1 MNFHN
6 TLNLES
12 NNDTNNISNNTFI
25 DNNAGYGGAI
35 YSFNTKDNINNNNF
49 KNNTATNDGG
59 AILNSISSQT
69 VSNNNFTK
77 NNAKYGG
84 AIYSVSGN
92 QSIENNQFNNNTAT
106 DNSSSIYIEYSFITL
121 INNTIPNNTII
132 NKTDVEGNSNRTI
145 YNTKDVVPAN
155 TTEKIYTMENNTNT
169 YKTIFAL
176 NYGAQQYYSD
186 DNTGFCI
193 EPEALPP
200 IYHTIFERELL
211 TNQIRYNQVTNEN
224 VIEYIKGFLVLFWN
238 DTESFDD
245 PTDLTIYQE
254 GINFLIKN
262 DFHNT
267 TKLSETLPGFKH
279 PQQYY
284 ITKIEDALK
293 NSKIPNSG
301 LLRDNKTTYQIYYYK
316 ALDEYNSGTHYQN
329 MIGISINKT
338 PLNMSWAWKLVNET
352 TNKTYTVN
360 YTVNVTVKEPYNET
374 EEYQENITVEEPYN
388 VTETYTVNVS
398 IQEPYNR
405 TETYNVNVTTQE
417 PYNVTEQYTVNVTK
431 QKPYITTRENTR
443 TKNINKGIEKNT
455 KTNNLYN
462 KNNNKSRNV
471 TIQET
476 RTRTVTK
483 YRNVTTQETRTRTVT
498 EYRNVTTQ
506 EIKNITVTKY
516 RNVTKTVTR
525 TRIVTKYRPVTHE
538 EQRSQ
543 TITQISYHYKLYI
556 YLLYL
561 EGKISYNDL
570 VAIIGSENI
579 QFNENGSIVLDF
591 ENIEDIPD
599 NISVTGLNNT
609 AIPTTSDD
617 IDASNPDGLENPVM
631 DAGIITTEI

>member
-1 MNFHN
+1 MLKEILIEQYTTQKMWCQQ
-6 TLNLES
+6 TLL
-12 NNDTNNISNNTFI
+12 
-25 DNNAGYGGAI
+25 
-35 YSFNTKDNINNNNF
+35 K
-49 KNNTATNDGG
+49 
-59 AILNSISSQT
+59 
-69 VSNNNFTK
+69 
-77 NNAKYGG
+77 KY
-84 AIYSVSGN
+84 
-92 QSIENNQFNNNTAT
+92 TPWK
-106 DNSSSIYIEYSFITL
+106 ITL
-121 INNTIPNNTII
+121 IHI
-132 NKTDVEGNSNRTI
+132 KL
-145 YNTKDVVPAN
+145 
-155 TTEKIYTMENNTNT
+155 
-169 YKTIFAL
+169 FAL

-245 PTDLTIYQE
+245 PTDLTVYQE

-388 VTETYTVNVS
+388 VTEPYTVNVS

-417 PYNVTEQYTVNVTK
+417 PYNVTETYTVNVTK
-431 QKPYITTRENTR
+431 QKPYITTHENTR

-471 TIQET
+471 TVQET
-476 RTRTVTK
+476 RTR
-483 YRNVTTQETRTRTVT
+483 
-498 EYRNVTTQ
+498 
-506 EIKNITVTKY
+506 TVTKY

-570 VAIIGSENI
+570 VAIIGSENL

-631 DAGIITTEI
+631 DGGIITTEI